1 MAEPFIGEIKMFA
14 FNFPPKNWALCNGA
28 LIAINQNQ
36 ALYSLLGI
44 QFGGDGRTNFKLPDL
59 RGRVPLHLDLSQGI
73 NVGTFAGAEDVTLDV
88 LQLPTHTHTFNASDD
103 AATDSNIS
111 VDGTTTYA
119 VADGTF
125 YTAATNLTR
134 QADQTCSS
142 VGGGQA
148 HENRQPS
155 LTVNF
160 SIALMGLYPS
170 RN

>member
-14 FNFPPKNWALCNGA
+14 FNFPPRNWAQCDGA

-36 ALYSLLGI
+36 TLYSLLGT

-59 RGRVPLHLDLSQGI
+59 RGRVPLHYTAGVP
-73 NVGTFAGAEDVTLDV
+73 VGLAAGAEDETLDIR
-88 LQLPTHTHTFNASDD
+88 QLPSHTHTFSASNE
-103 AATDSNIS
+103 AATESNIS
-111 VDGTTTYA
+111 VEATTTYA
-119 VADGTF
+119 VANGAF
-125 YTAATNLTR
+125 YTSAVNLTR
-134 QADQTCSS
+134 QAEQTCSY